1 MWGIALALFLVVG
14 LIGPWPVDH
23 QTYTNEPYAK
33 TTFTGIANAK
43 FSAQDGP
50 LSAGV
55 GVAEITPPPGVP
67 LAGYSA
73 REPKANTSAR
83 DTLFAKALTL
93 SNGHDT
99 ITVVSGD
106 FLLPLPELTTAIL
119 TRTGLSREQVYFA
132 ATHTHSGPGGYAHG
146 LVAHFAL
153 GNFDQAEFDR
163 LVNSFSAAITT
174 SRASLQ
180 PASLNYRRIALPRAV
195 TDTLIRNQLAPTESG
210 HNSIHVLQVRVPDQT
225 AALATLV
232 TFSAHPTFFGKVNHQ
247 ASGDYPALLQQ
258 RLEKRWGGTVMFAAG
273 AVGGMLPVGESDIP
287 SGTLEAQ
294 AQQLQDM
301 TQRLEKAITDTDSSE
316 LGKAQTTV
324 VQQWQSDRAVLASAV
339 VPINLPSPTLRVSDN
354 LRLSPLLVT
363 QLFHDNET
371 FIHGLR
377 IGPIVL
383 VGMPSDY
390 AGELAVELERRGD
403 ARGHM
408 TWVTNFNGDYIGYS
422 MPQRRYSDPHYATR
436 SANFY
441 GPWTG
446 EYLAEAAERL
456 ASKLQSPE

>member
-1 MWGIALALFLVVG
+1 MWGIALAFFLVVG

-23 QTYTNEPYAK
+23 QTYTHSPYAK
-33 TTFTGIANAK
+33 TTFAGIADAK

-55 GVAEITPPPGVP
+55 GVAEITPPPGAP

-73 REPKANTSAR
+73 RVPKANTIAR

-93 SNGHDT
+93 SNGHDVV
-99 ITVVSGD
+99 TVVSGD
-106 FLLPLPELTTAIL
+106 FLLPLPELTAAIL

-153 GNFDQAEFDR
+153 GNYDQAEFDR
-163 LVNSFSAAITT
+163 LVNGFSAAITT
-174 SRASLQ
+174 SRTSLQ
-180 PASLNYRRIALPRAV
+180 PAILDYRRIALPRTV

-210 HNSIHVLQVRVPDQT
+210 HNSIHVLQVRIPAQT

-247 ASGDYPALLQQ
+247 ASGDYPTLLQQ
-258 RLEKRWGGTVMFAAG
+258 LLEKRWGGTVIFAAG
-273 AVGGMLPVGESDIP
+273 AVGGMLPVGEGDIP
-287 SGTLEAQ
+287 SGNLEAE
-294 AQQLQDM
+294 AQQMQDM
-301 TQRLEKAITDTDSSE
+301 TQRLEKAITDTDGNE
-316 LGKAQTTV
+316 PGNPQTTV
-324 VQQWQSDRAVLASAV
+324 VQHWQSDRAVLASAV
-339 VPINLPSPTLRVSDN
+339 VPINLPSPTFRVSDN

-363 QLFHDNET
+363 QLFHDNLT

-390 AGELAVELERRGD
+390 AGELAAELERQGD
-403 ARGHM
+403 ERGHM

-456 ASKLQSPE
+456 TSKLQSP